1 MGYEGF
7 LVSGSSKLYSFW
19 WSWITSFWLF
29 CGFVCDNFSDPIEY
43 AVRSGLIAMG
53 GLKLMLYCP
62 DQYIAETPCF
72 SFLSFFFFQSMK
84 INFFFFFFL
93 YNSSSTAHSFS
104 PFPSFPYLTKKKG
117 CRPSDI
123 LYTIILRIYIG
134 KLEISIWLKRPSWR
148 MHACYIK
155 VAENMCVGSQIFWRH
170 ATSSLEQYYSLWML

>member
-84 INFFFFFFL
+84 INFFFFFF
-93 YNSSSTAHSFS
+93 FS
-104 PFPSFPYLTKKKG
+104 ITHHQQPIHFPLSP
-117 CRPSDI
+117 PS
-123 LYTIILRIYIG
+123 L
-134 KLEISIWLKRPSWR
+134 IWLKKKAVALAIFSTQLS
-148 MHACYIK
+148 CVYI
-155 VAENMCVGSQIFWRH
+155 
-170 ATSSLEQYYSLWML
+170 